1 LLSTVPR
8 GKNTSRGGSRLKRCW
23 EFEVER
29 KGRKGSIEVRYIKRV
44 EKKDGVEEVLKRC
57 GEVLELEKV
66 KVRRRSPTWQEP
78 QI

>member
-1 LLSTVPR
+1 
-8 GKNTSRGGSRLKRCW
+8 
-23 EFEVER
+23 VER
-29 KGRKGSIEVRYIKRV
+29 KGRKGRIAVRYIKRV
-44 EKKDGVEEVLKRC
+44 EKKDGVEAVLKRC